1 MPQPNN
7 GAAQGAQA
15 QGGAASTDAGANSN
29 ASSEA
34 LSPEDIRALIAEQV
48 RLALDPKTLSSAI
61 APVVNAAV
69 TNHLKRTGQQAQQ
82 QGEPGQQQAQQPTGQ
97 ESRALQEIAV
107 LREQLEAAQRARA
120 EDAKRATIDQAK
132 RTMVDA
138 LAAKGI
144 TGAKARAIVADL
156 QASGAFKL
164 SEDGTPAL
172 TVTRAR
178 AKGSKPSP
186 LEYSDLA
193 EAIGDWVQGDEA
205 KEFLPAPHGS
215 VALPA
220 GRGGA
225 RLPVGAQ
232 PPKFDL
238 SSEDGAVQAALHV
251 LDNS

>member
-1 MPQPNN
+1 MPTPNE

-15 QGGAASTDAGANSN
+15 QQSATPNDAAP
-29 ASSEA
+29 
-34 LSPEDIRALIAEQV
+34 LSADDIRAIVAEQV
-48 RLALDPKTLSSAI
+48 RAALDPKTLSSALS
-61 APVVNAAV
+61 PVVNAAV
-69 TNHLKRTGQQAQQ
+69 TNHLKRTSAQQ
-82 QGEPGQQQAQQPTGQ
+82 PQGEQQAQQPSGQ
-97 ESRALQEIAV
+97 ESRTLQELAA
-107 LREQLEAAQRARA
+107 LREQLEAEKRARV
-120 EDAKRATIDQAK
+120 ETERKSVIDSAK
-132 RTMVDA
+132 RTMEAA
-138 LAAKGI
+138 LSQKGI
-144 TGAKARAIVADL
+144 TGAKARAIIADL

-178 AKGSKPSP
+178 AKGSKPSQ

-205 KEFLPAPHGS
+205 KEFLPAPHGG

-238 SSEDGAVQAALHV
+238 SNEDGAVNAALLL
-251 LDNS
+251 LDND